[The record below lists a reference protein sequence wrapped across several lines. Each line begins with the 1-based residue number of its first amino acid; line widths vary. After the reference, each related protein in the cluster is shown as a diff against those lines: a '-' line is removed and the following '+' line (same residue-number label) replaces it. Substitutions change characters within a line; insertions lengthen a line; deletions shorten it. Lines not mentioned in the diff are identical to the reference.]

1 MRIRSALAASCAAFI
16 ATAAADDA
24 AESEVLDP
32 QPPEEAAE
40 EVVEQS
46 SEAVDES
53 IEDSDTDEAVDE
65 APAEEVEESADI
77 AVSEAVTEEV
87 SEEKTRRI
95 EKRQQERDEVRSR
108 LEDFGADRSKWRL
121 SSTVAFA
128 NAEIEVIDADLVIP
142 EDFAIEDLEL
152 DIPEVT
158 DLSSTLFI
166 ASAGYRVL
174 PFLELTGQ
182 IGYLNSETA
191 TPFELTATIPEPDI
205 DLDLGLIDFDEP
217 VTVSLDRNEDISGYT
232 YGLGANAIAPVG
244 IVAGHPLLAT
254 ANVLYIWNRLDG
266 GNITSET
273 FSTSGGLT
281 YGVLT
286 EKALYTFTAA
296 AGYTR
301 LNREAVRDLELA
313 GETFRLFTEQ
323 ELESPWSINLGVSRS
338 LNDRWTVGY
347 GLAANTAGPISHG
360 VSLNYT
366 PAKRK

>member
-1 MRIRSALAASCAAFI
+1 MRIGSALAASCAALI

-24 AESEVLDP
+24 AESEVLES
-32 QPPEEAAE
+32 QPSE

-46 SEAVDES
+46 SAAVD
-53 IEDSDTDEAVDE
+53 D
-65 APAEEVEESADI
+65 APAEESADI
-77 AVSEAVTEEV
+77 AVSEDAPDKVA
-87 SEEKTRRI
+87 EEKTRRI
-95 EKRQQERDEVRSR
+95 EKRKQERDEVRTR
-108 LEDFGADRSKWRL
+108 LEDFGAERSKWRIG
-121 SSTVAFA
+121 STVAFA
-128 NAEIEVIDADLVIP
+128 NAEIKVIDADLRIP
-142 EDFAIEDLEL
+142 EDFVIEDLDL

-158 DLSSTLFI
+158 DLSSKLFI
-166 ASAGYRVL
+166 ASGGYRVL

-217 VTVSLDRNEDISGYT
+217 ITVSLDRNEDISGYT

-254 ANVLYIWNRLDG
+254 VNVLYIWNRLDG